1 MKIKALC
8 SFAGPI
14 TMAVG
19 EEREIAE
26 DVLNK
31 TDLVRAGY
39 VEVVENQTKTKEAKE
54 NKADE
59 PKNTERLPLSHPIIR
74 RRTIQSSVFP
84 FCATRA
90 STSQSWLA
98 TTRDFPSR
106 PRYRGSLSR
115 KNLILSTATVPS
127 PPRCLPARCATGS
140 ACRW

>member
-59 PKNTERLPLSHPIIR
+59 GAGEDPAPAKPK
-74 RRTIQSSVFP
+74 RRT
-84 FCATRA
+84 
-90 STSQSWLA
+90 
-98 TTRDFPSR
+98 
-106 PRYRGSLSR
+106 
-115 KNLILSTATVPS
+115 KNESK
-127 PPRCLPARCATGS
+127 
-140 ACRW
+140 

>member
-19 EEREIAE
+19 EIREVE
-26 DVLNK
+26 ESVLNN

-59 PKNTERLPLSHPIIR
+59 GAGE
-74 RRTIQSSVFP
+74 
-84 FCATRA
+84 
-90 STSQSWLA
+90 
-98 TTRDFPSR
+98 
-106 PRYRGSLSR
+106 
-115 KNLILSTATVPS
+115 
-127 PPRCLPARCATGS
+127 GS
-140 ACRW
+140 APTKPKRRAKK